1 MAELKAKDL
10 KLVQYL
16 NEAYGKERQLETALQ
31 AHIAIAEG
39 TKGAQSYVKRLRDHL
54 KETQRHA
61 REVGKR
67 IKQLGGTA
75 ETVDLPGPPVAT
87 AVAEATVGLAQR
99 AAAAAAGPLH
109 ALRGTGAQ
117 EKLLK
122 NAKTEYQDEFEEI
135 ATYFAIETF
144 ADEVGDTETRN
155 LARSIRK
162 EEERMARFLEKLI
175 PRLAKAVAKEEVP
188 AADRKGGRRRSSSR
202 SRKSAPSRKS
212 GARKST
218 ARKSTARKS
227 TARKS
232 TARKSTARKSTAR
245 KSTARKSTARK
256 STARKST
263 ARKSTARKSTARKST
278 ARKTTRKSTPRKS
291 TSRSRKTT
299 ASRS

>member
-1 MAELKAKDL
+1 MPDLNARDL

-31 AHIAIAEG
+31 AHIAMADG
-39 TKGAQSYVKRLRDHL
+39 VKGAQSYAKRLREHL
-54 KETQRHA
+54 RETQRHA
-61 REVGKR
+61 RDVGKR
-67 IKQLGGTA
+67 IKKLGGTA
-75 ETVDLPGPPVAT
+75 ESVDVPGPPVAT

-135 ATYFAIETF
+135 ATYQAIETF
-144 ADEVGDTETRN
+144 AAEVGDKETRD
-155 LARSIRK
+155 LAKSIRR

-188 AADRKGGRRRSSSR
+188 SALRKGGSRRSSSSRR
-202 SRKSAPSRKS
+202 SRSTKSRATKKSAATKSRSTKSRATRKSAATKSRSTKS
-212 GARKST
+212 RATKTRATGAAKKSSGGARKST
-218 ARKSTARKS
+218 RSSA
-227 TARKS
+227 
-232 TARKSTARKSTAR
+232 
-245 KSTARKSTARK
+245 
-256 STARKST
+256 
-263 ARKSTARKSTARKST
+263 
-278 ARKTTRKSTPRKS
+278 
-291 TSRSRKTT
+291 SRSRKT